1 MTKLD
6 QLCEVEGMDRME
18 ILEAGTFD
26 GVCMGICT
34 NKDCEYTTE
43 VEPDQDKGWCEECQ
57 TNTVKSALMLAGM
70 I

>member
-18 ILEAGTFD
+18 ILEAGIED